1 MELKEYVRQVSFL
14 LGLPTNK
21 NIEEVSIQDG
31 VLIAFQEMK
40 RYMNTPV
47 HKTVPYA
54 RRIDVAALGIDPV
67 KICNIFPAYPR
78 VGLSMG
84 AIDSGNVFTLS
95 ASANAYM
102 GTSPAGLLNLDPIMT
117 ELGYAQVRNT
127 LTTERQWAYDPHNK
141 VIYCTYRDPI
151 PAVITIIYVPN
162 YNDVSEIVNQTY
174 INYLLRMS
182 LAFVKIALGRSRSK
196 YRIEGSNVTLDGEQ
210 LLTEGNAELEAIRQ
224 ELGQKTNRLVAVN

>member
-1 MELKEYVRQVSFL
+1 MELKEYVRQVSYL

-21 NIEEVSIQDG
+21 NVEEISVEDG

-47 HKTVPYA
+47 DITVPYA
-54 RRIDVAALGIDPV
+54 RRIDVEKLGIDPI
-67 KICNIFPAYPR
+67 KICDIFPAYPR
-78 VGLSMG
+78 IGLSMG
-84 AIDSGNVFTLS
+84 TIDSGNVFTLA

-127 LTTERQWAYDPHNK
+127 LTTERQWQYDPHNK

-162 YNDVSEIVNQTY
+162 YSDVSEIVNQTY
-174 INYLLRMS
+174 INYLIRMS

-196 YRIEGSNVTLDGEQ
+196 YTIEGSNVSLDGET

-224 ELGQKTNRLVAVN
+224 ELGTKTNRLVVIN

>member
-54 RRIDVAALGIDPV
+54 RRIDVAALGIDPA

-84 AIDSGNVFTLS
+84 AIDSGNVFTLA